1 MRFSLADL
9 ARRQRNIR
17 RSAIVLPDIRPP
29 ATLATNL
36 YRAAYQP
43 VIALWTNALPGIV
56 VEYERTLS
64 QLTTDAPV
72 DIQAR
77 LDAAASEFERLFIL
91 LSAGLREWAVRT
103 ETWQRGRWRGAVLSA
118 TGIDLATLIGPAD
131 VRQTVDA
138 TIQWNVSLI
147 RDVSAEAQR
156 RIANAVFAAVNERKP
171 ARELAAELREA
182 VAMSR
187 RRSVAIAADQ
197 TSKLTSA
204 LADERRRQA
213 GIDVQRWRHS
223 GKSHPRVRHQDRD
236 GKLYSE
242 SAARVGTEVR
252 GQSVQAMPEA
262 SDLPGRPPFC
272 GCRFQ
277 GVVVFD

>member
-43 VIALWTNALPGIV
+43 AITLWTNALPGIV
-56 VEYERTLS
+56 AEYERTLA
-64 QLTTDAPV
+64 QLTTDAPA

-91 LSAGLREWAVRT
+91 LGAGLREWAVRT
-103 ETWQRGRWRGAVLSA
+103 ETWQRGRWRGALLSA
-118 TGIDLATLIGPAD
+118 TGIDVSTLIGPAE

-138 TIQWNVSLI
+138 AIQWNVSLI

-156 RIANAVFAAVNERKP
+156 RIANAVFAAVNQRKP

-197 TSKLTSA
+197 ASKLTSA

-223 GKSHPRVRHQDRD
+223 GKLHPRVRHQDRD
-236 GKLYSE
+236 GNLYSE

-252 GQSVQAMPEA
+252 GQPVQAMPEA
-262 SDLPGRPPFC
+262 SDLPGRPPYC

-277 GVVVFD
+277 GVLVFD